1 MAYVP
6 SHEADVF
13 ISYAH
18 RDDFGWIDRFKLELE
33 SALARKLRASTKPTI
48 FFDTQDLRAGRVF
61 DKDIPECLK
70 ATGFFL
76 AIVSQRYNT
85 SPYCRQ
91 KELATFLRSNP
102 PESGRTIQI
111 HLDPSAALP
120 LPKSLAVTF
129 ASTKG
134 PFNPGSEGYKD
145 SLRSVYEPIVHELDK
160 LYAHSKMVFL
170 GWPDEAD
177 LQQERERLESEIE
190 GRGMRIYPEAIGE
203 FEDDIRLRDALDES
217 AASVHFFGTEADN
230 FAVRQL
236 RLAVQIGK
244 PTIIAS
250 RIQAESRRGPAGSPA
265 PVWLG
270 QGNPTIAIA
279 NELDRTLGRGR
290 REERN
295 LASGLGKTGL
305 FLVFKPDADHTLG
318 LRLRQRIVNQ
328 GPFEVLEPRRDSLAS
343 ARYEDLSRAKA
354 AVLCWG
360 KAGKGWIDGELDAI
374 NSATAINQLY
384 DMRRAVYLKS
394 ESPADS
400 NELIGNERI
409 LRSDAALDSFL
420 GELQAG
426 VVA

>member
-1 MAYVP
+1 
-6 SHEADVF
+6 
-13 ISYAH
+13 
-18 RDDFGWIDRFKLELE
+18 
-33 SALARKLRASTKPTI
+33 
-48 FFDTQDLRAGRVF
+48 
-61 DKDIPECLK
+61 
-70 ATGFFL
+70 
-76 AIVSQRYNT
+76 
-85 SPYCRQ
+85 
-91 KELATFLRSNP
+91 
-102 PESGRTIQI
+102 
-111 HLDPSAALP
+111 
-120 LPKSLAVTF
+120 
-129 ASTKG
+129 
-134 PFNPGSEGYKD
+134 
-145 SLRSVYEPIVHELDK
+145 
-160 LYAHSKMVFL
+160 
-170 GWPDEAD
+170 
-177 LQQERERLESEIE
+177 
-190 GRGMRIYPEAIGE
+190 MRIYPEAIGE
-203 FEDDIRLRDALDES
+203 FEDDIRFRDALEES
-217 AASVHFFGTEADN
+217 AASVHFFGIEADN
-230 FAVRQL
+230 FAERQL
-236 RLAVQIGK
+236 RLAVQLGK

-250 RIQAESRRGPAGSPA
+250 RIQAESRRGSAGSPA

-279 NELDRTLGRGR
+279 NELDRTLGRGQ

-328 GPFEVLEPRRDSLAS
+328 GPFEVLEPRRDSQAS

-360 KAGKGWIDGELDAI
+360 KAGKGWIDGELNAL

-394 ESPADS
+394 DSPADS
-400 NELIGNERI
+400 NELIGDERI